1 MPIENRSDQGRH
13 AVVAVI
19 IENAKYLIIRRSQ
32 FVKAPGLLCFPGGGI
47 ERDEDFEAAIRREMM
62 EELALPIDVVRH
74 VWSSSTR
81 WGTKLEWLVC
91 KREENS
97 SPVPSPEEVAEVMWL
112 EESDLRMRRD
122 LLGSLPDFFSAK
134 DAREFQ
140 L

>member
-19 IENAKYLIIRRSQ
+19 IEDARYLVIRRSQ

-47 ERDEDFEAAIRREMM
+47 EGDEDFEAAMRREMM
-62 EELALPIDVVRH
+62 EELALSIEVVRH

-91 KREENS
+91 KREANS
-97 SPVPSPEEVAEVMWL
+97 SPVPSPDEVAEVMWL